1 MRQHY
6 SLSLSH
12 SLSLSPLQTFV
23 INIMATAALTAGNG
37 NGNGRGDSKM
47 AYTHCGFASGEKGI
61 ARRREGE
68 VAGGVGAAAVHPQ
81 IVVSLCRFYVALRRC
96 HWPCCLTS
104 NKTKYTHIKL
114 IIKGPKGN

>member
-1 MRQHY
+1 
-6 SLSLSH
+6 
-12 SLSLSPLQTFV
+12 
-23 INIMATAALTAGNG
+23 MAEAIPKWPTHTAVLPVGK
-37 NGNGRGDSKM
+37 R
-47 AYTHCGFASGEKGI
+47 GI

-81 IVVSLCRFYVALRRC
+81 IVVSLCRFYVVLRRC
-96 HWPCCLTS
+96 HWRCCLTS